1 MNNSNKVNR
10 YLSPIIIYDVI
21 IRSTKYCLL
30 LSLPTISILLL
41 KAKRA
46 RSGVCRINSNIAM
59 TCRLSVSSY
68 YQLLFIITITNYQ
81 YFRHNVTK
89 RHKTE
94 QSRHETSNYTLISL
108 VPFIIITINIVFSL
122 LVIYSYQIKKK
133 TQRGSLQPK
142 QTKVIVC
149 LVIDLLTCTSKCFIA
164 NMCNCTNYCLLLLL
178 LFN

>member
-1 MNNSNKVNR
+1 MF
-10 YLSPIIIYDVI
+10 IA
-21 IRSTKYCLL
+21 LL
-30 LSLPTISILLL
+30 LCYFAFTILHFIYAYWTRLPLSLFFVFCLFNVLLIY
-41 KAKRA
+41 
-46 RSGVCRINSNIAM
+46 INS
-59 TCRLSVSSY
+59 Y
-68 YQLLFIITITNYQ
+68 Y
-81 YFRHNVTK
+81 RHNITK

-94 QSRHETSNYTLISL
+94 QSRHETSNCTSISL

-178 LFN
+178 LLFN

>member
-1 MNNSNKVNR
+1 
-10 YLSPIIIYDVI
+10 
-21 IRSTKYCLL
+21 
-30 LSLPTISILLL
+30 
-41 KAKRA
+41 
-46 RSGVCRINSNIAM
+46 M

-142 QTKVIVC
+142 QTKVILC

-178 LFN
+178 LFNLLPTIINKIHKRVTTATWIRIIYIHVIVYLYLMSMQV